1 MEEGTV
7 VTGEEET
14 ETATATVIAMVT
26 GEEEQQATTCPLWR
40 NSNMRMTNPMT
51 TNQSWMIWG
60 IPSPQKSR

>member
-7 VTGEEET
+7 VGEEET
-14 ETATATVIAMVT
+14 EMATATVTVMVT

-51 TNQSWMIWG
+51 TIQSSMILDT
-60 IPSPQKSR
+60 PSPQRSR